1 MAKMTEFELGMKELA
16 KIAAEKEQLKDR
28 IAILEL
34 RTRAIAAHMWTLDEA
49 KDELGAPVKSIELP
63 DGYRVD
69 RRVVP
74 EYDTFLFEG
83 DCPAEFAIL
92 RDKHAKKAAE
102 NYSPTQTEMESVYRT
117 RPDGATLRDAHKIGD
132 KTTYALAKSTQ

>member
-1 MAKMTEFELGMKELA
+1 MAKQTEFELGMQELA
-16 KIAAEKEQLKDR
+16 KIATEKEELKDR

-34 RTRAIAAHMWTLDEA
+34 RAKAIAAHMWTMDEA

-63 DGYRVD
+63 DGFRVD
-69 RRVVP
+69 RRVSPV
-74 EYDTFLFEG
+74 YDTFLFEG
-83 DCPAEFAIL
+83 DCPSEFAVL

-102 NYSPTQTEMESVYRT
+102 NYTPTQTEMEAVYRT
-117 RPDGATLRDAHKIGD
+117 RPDGATLRDAHKLGD